1 VRNLEDAKRSDT
13 KKFARFHQLMRNHG
27 HYLPPSQFEAWFIS
41 NAHTF
46 KDIDATVDAAEKALA
61 ELA

>member
-1 VRNLEDAKRSDT
+1 
-13 KKFARFHQLMRNHG
+13 MRNHG

-46 KDIDATVDAAEKALA
+46 RDIDATVDAAERSFA
-61 ELA
+61 ELK